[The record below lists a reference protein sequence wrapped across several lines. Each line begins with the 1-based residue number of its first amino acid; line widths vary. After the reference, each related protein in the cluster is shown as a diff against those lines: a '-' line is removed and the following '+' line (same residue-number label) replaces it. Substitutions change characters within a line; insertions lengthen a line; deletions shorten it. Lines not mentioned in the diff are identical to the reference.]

1 MKTRLINTKCLLQ
14 PLVVAS
20 FILCSAASADVITD
34 WNTTT
39 LITTLAEPP
48 QSEWR
53 VMSMTHGAMF
63 DAVNAIT
70 RTHAAYLIQPKAA
83 QGSSI
88 EAAAAS
94 AAHGVLIAL
103 YPAQKA
109 QLDDALKASLAK
121 LPDGGGK
128 DGGVAVGREVA
139 EKYVVARTN
148 DGAHRQVAYNPGN
161 ARGQWRPTPPAMAP
175 FSSVFWADVT
185 PFVLKS
191 ATEVVAPGPLP
202 LDSAQYTKDIDE
214 VRKMGARNSTIRT
227 ADQTSAAI
235 FSLIK
240 GAPLWSNAARA
251 AAVAKGTTVPEN
263 ARIFALLS
271 MATTDAVVTGWSIK
285 RQFPLWRPITAI
297 REATANADPNWEPL
311 LVTPNHPDYLSG
323 HCITSGASA
332 RMLALLFGGDGAKFS
347 ATFGGPFGVT
357 RSWSGFAQAE
367 QEIVDARVWAGI
379 HTRTADEHSGTAGH
393 QIAEI
398 VFARAMRP
406 IAVSAAN

>member
-109 QLDDALKASLAK
+109 PSCLMAGVKTVGWPWAERWQKNMLLRVPTMAHTGRWHTTPATRAGS
-121 LPDGGGK
+121 GG
-128 DGGVAVGREVA
+128 
-139 EKYVVARTN
+139 
-148 DGAHRQVAYNPGN
+148 P
-161 ARGQWRPTPPAMAP
+161 RP
-175 FSSVFWADVT
+175 
-185 PFVLKS
+185 
-191 ATEVVAPGPLP
+191 
-202 LDSAQYTKDIDE
+202 Q
-214 VRKMGARNSTIRT
+214 
-227 ADQTSAAI
+227 
-235 FSLIK
+235 
-240 GAPLWSNAARA
+240 
-251 AAVAKGTTVPEN
+251 
-263 ARIFALLS
+263 
-271 MATTDAVVTGWSIK
+271 
-285 RQFPLWRPITAI
+285 LWR
-297 REATANADPNWEPL
+297 RFRR
-311 LVTPNHPDYLSG
+311 Y
-323 HCITSGASA
+323 
-332 RMLALLFGGDGAKFS
+332 FG
-347 ATFGGPFGVT
+347 
-357 RSWSGFAQAE
+357 Q
-367 QEIVDARVWAGI
+367 
-379 HTRTADEHSGTAGH
+379 
-393 QIAEI
+393 
-398 VFARAMRP
+398 M
-406 IAVSAAN
+406 